1 MRGNPREETIP
12 LLGLRGEQVYR
23 LPTLR
28 FSRPFPPQLGNG
40 EQPTFLTRIRS
51 RFPERYDCALGLAR
65 KSHDIR
71 PGTENQPA
79 SRNGR
84 KAFAQ
89 TPVPQKLQ
97 SPARSDWA
105 RQVSLILAG

>member
-28 FSRPFPPQLGNG
+28 FSRPFLPQLGNG
-40 EQPTFLTRIRS
+40 EQPAFVTRIRS

-65 KSHDIR
+65 KRHDTPR
-71 PGTENQPA
+71 GTETQPA
-79 SRNGR
+79 SQNGR

-89 TPVPQKLQ
+89 TPVAQELQ
-97 SPARSDWA
+97 LPARS
-105 RQVSLILAG
+105 